1 MYECAVYGFH
11 CVSQIA
17 CGNVVQQVCG
27 FRVGFSFVDIGICGA
42 IHDDIDMILA
52 DDVRNGLRVGDVESL
67 VFSGNVGEYESVTAA
82 AGGDLHFPSELSV
95 RSCD

>member
-1 MYECAVYGFH
+1 
-11 CVSQIA
+11 
-17 CGNVVQQVCG
+17 
-27 FRVGFSFVDIGICGA
+27 
-42 IHDDIDMILA
+42 MILA